1 MRLIFLTGFG
11 EDAFIFDR
19 LHPLLPGDKE
29 FLSLWKLLP
38 DQAMPELNALRFA
51 EDLVRRCHIKP
62 QDVVIGHSTGGWVA
76 LLIKQLVQ
84 CSVVQ
89 ISSWTDVRKVVAPVS
104 NRRLLYFLAQT
115 PLIFNHAVLRWLL
128 KTAYRNKPSAP
139 VFQRVFTRLIEG
151 NRQNRTN
158 QLRLIF
164 NPVPKPI
171 TTKPDLVIHARK
183 DPIVRFPDGQVQ
195 EVPGDHFSLYT
206 FPAEVAKPIH
216 KFLKTLTSR

>member
-11 EDAFIFDR
+11 EEAFIFDR
-19 LHPLLPGDKE
+19 LHPLLPGEKE
-29 FLSLWKLLP
+29 FLSLWELLP
-38 DQAMPELNALRFA
+38 DKKMPGLNALDFA
-51 EDLVRRCHIKP
+51 EDLVRRYQITP

-84 CSVVQ
+84 CPVVQ
-89 ISSWTDVRKVVAPVS
+89 ISSWTDVRNVIVPVS

-115 PLIFNHAVLRWLL
+115 ALIFNPATLRWLL
-128 KTAYRNKPSAP
+128 KSTYRNKPSAP
-139 VFQRVFTRLIEG
+139 VFQRIFTRLIEG
-151 NRQNRTN
+151 NRHNRTN

-164 NPVPKPI
+164 NPVPNPI

-183 DPIVRFPDGQVQ
+183 DPIVRFPEGPVQ

-206 FPAEVAKPIH
+206 FPIDVAQPIN
-216 KFLKTLTSR
+216 KFLKTRTTR